1 MRSLPAYLLLCGLS
15 LLSLSRFTRALAQA
29 PAAPSAPDAFIPSP
43 SLSLRELKALLRAR
57 SPALQ
62 EPALQLAL
70 RRAEVRQSRLMDNPV
85 ADFAVGA
92 LPVGPTNPPDLPD
105 PLRNIPNYQ
114 VGLSLR
120 PDLFRR
126 GPRQDRA
133 AAAARGAMA
142 QLDAAVRDQALRL
155 LRTLGAMAVASLQLS
170 ADQGLAAKA
179 HEALGLAR
187 DRVRTG
193 YSPPIDAD
201 RAEIEALRL
210 DQLVLA
216 DQGRI
221 QAAQADCA
229 ALLGVPCAPFA
240 EAVAARLFLET
251 WAARVPGPENDWPLA
266 ERPDLVALRAL
277 RASAEAEGRLAR
289 AQLAP
294 DPTVRLGYVYDSFF
308 ASGAQQHSLNLSL
321 SLPLPFIDRGQAAAE
336 AAAAQVRHLGA
347 QHQLLLSASAAR
359 IAGLRQALTL
369 QQLRRDTLQ
378 RQVIPRARAI
388 LNDVSRAFA
397 ARAVALTDV
406 IQARRA
412 LDDLLLQEA
421 DALGEVFQTVVA
433 LIEQTPDLDRDA
445 P

>member
-1 MRSLPAYLLLCGLS
+1 MHPVCRHLLLGS
-15 LLSLSRFTRALAQA
+15 LAILTLSRPAPAQA
-29 PAAPSAPDAFIPSP
+29 PAAFVPSP
-43 SLSLRELKALLRAR
+43 ALSLRELKALLRAR

-70 RRAEVRQSRLMDNPV
+70 RRAEARQSRLMDNPV
-85 ADFAVGA
+85 ADFTAGT
-92 LPVGPTNPPDLPD
+92 LPLGPTNPPNLPD
-105 PLRNIPNYQ
+105 PLRNVPNYQ

-120 PDLFRR
+120 PDLSRR

-133 AAAARGAMA
+133 DAAARGAGA
-142 QLDAAVRDQALRL
+142 QLDAAIRDQALRL
-155 LRTLGAMAVASLQLS
+155 LRALGVMAVAGLQLS

-193 YSPPIDAD
+193 FSPPIDAD

-210 DQLVLA
+210 DQLVIA

-229 ALLGVPCAPFA
+229 ALLGLPCAPFP
-240 EAVAARLFLET
+240 EAAAARSFLET
-251 WAARVPGPENDWPLA
+251 WAARVPGDDLPLSA
-266 ERPDLVALRAL
+266 RPDLQALRAL
-277 RASAEAEGRLAR
+277 RASAQAEVRLAR

-294 DPTVRLGYVYDSFF
+294 DPTLRLGYVYDSFLE
-308 ASGAQQHSLNLSL
+308 SGAHQHSLNVSI
-321 SLPLPFIDRGQAAAE
+321 SLPLPLIDRGQAAAE
-336 AAAAQVRHLGA
+336 AAAAQAHHLGE
-347 QHQLLLSASAAR
+347 QHRLLISASRAR
-359 IAGLRQALTL
+359 IAGLRHALAL

-397 ARAVALTDV
+397 ARAVTLTDV

-421 DALGEVFQTVVA
+421 DALGEVFQTVVS
-433 LIEQTPDLDRDA
+433 LIEQTPDPDRN
-445 P
+445 PP